1 MLTVAKVSCIAV
13 LLLMGA
19 GVCGRTSAYAQDAAW
34 HVGKSWGD
42 FWINAQVVPGNGNL
56 TFGPGDYIRTGQ
68 NGGVI
73 LVRGKESILI
83 SPNTEVAISK
93 NSGDEISTTINQRTG
108 SITLEVEP
116 SDMKHFEVETPYLAA
131 VAKGSNL
138 RVVVEDNYA
147 SVHAF
152 RGEVEVSDFRAGQ
165 RVLIMTG
172 QTAKTSI
179 HAVAGLSLSGAGE
192 FAEILQVTPRH
203 SRVTP
208 LTLSPIATSTAVQ
221 APTAEQTSRPG
232 QTLGAG
238 QAYGTG
244 QTDAR
249 ETKAPIEKFFAS
261 PGRNVDAQETKD
273 AIEKLLASSGQK
285 IDARET
291 KAAIENF
298 FALPKQSAEAGGAI
312 AKTKR
317 SFALSENNFSAQDA
331 RPLGSIDHNG
341 NEDATQNSSP
351 LLFWAITIGIG
362 VFVTFVAKIFGQK
375 RQTDDRPL
383 DYNY

>member
-1 MLTVAKVSCIAV
+1 M
-13 LLLMGA
+13 
-19 GVCGRTSAYAQDAAW
+19 
-34 HVGKSWGD
+34 
-42 FWINAQVVPGNGNL
+42 
-56 TFGPGDYIRTGQ
+56 
-68 NGGVI
+68 
-73 LVRGKESILI
+73 
-83 SPNTEVAISK
+83 
-93 NSGDEISTTINQRTG
+93 
-108 SITLEVEP
+108 
-116 SDMKHFEVETPYLAA
+116 
-131 VAKGSNL
+131 
-138 RVVVEDNYA
+138 
-147 SVHAF
+147 
-152 RGEVEVSDFRAGQ
+152 
-165 RVLIMTG
+165 
-172 QTAKTSI
+172 
-179 HAVAGLSLSGAGE
+179 AGLSLSGAGE

-249 ETKAPIEKFFAS
+249 ETKA
-261 PGRNVDAQETKD
+261 
-273 AIEKLLASSGQK
+273 AIEKLLALSGQK
-285 IDARET
+285 IDVRET

-298 FALPKQSAEAGGAI
+298 FALPKQSADAGGAI

-351 LLFWAITIGIG
+351 LLFWAIPIGIG

-375 RQTDDRPL
+375 RQTDDPPL